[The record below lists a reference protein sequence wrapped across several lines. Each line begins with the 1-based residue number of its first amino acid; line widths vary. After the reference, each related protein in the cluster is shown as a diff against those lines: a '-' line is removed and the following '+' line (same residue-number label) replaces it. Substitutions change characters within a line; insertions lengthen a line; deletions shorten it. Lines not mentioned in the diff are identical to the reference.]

1 MSFLP
6 PGFNGAISPKLNVC
20 VSQDCQNI
28 TFSDVTLLSSPANPF
43 GWTTD
48 SSETPRPRILTA
60 FSEIRVIV
68 KNSSNQEVINL
79 LVYSPPNIN
88 FYPNISEFSN
98 EIPLTTYTW
107 GLPDGVYSFTYRF
120 TYRSTGLSYGDP
132 DNLLGLQGH
141 YTESIYNQ
149 LITCNT
155 KNAVKDL
162 WLKYLNNC
170 CGSNRDNA
178 LEAEAL
184 LYAVEAAAACAD
196 EFNASRIK
204 ESLDRIIALSSG
216 KCNLCK
222 STKCKC

>member
-1 MSFLP
+1 MSLIP
-6 PGFNGAISPKLNVC
+6 SGFNGAINPKLNAC

-28 TFSDVTLLSSPANPF
+28 TFSDVTLLSSPANPY

-60 FSEIRVIV
+60 FSEIRIIV
-68 KNSSNQEVINL
+68 KNTLGEEVINQI
-79 LVYSPPNIN
+79 VYSPPIN
-88 FYPNISEFSN
+88 YFPA
-98 EIPLTTYTW
+98 IPDFNDNMPLLNTIW
-107 GLPDGVYSFTYRF
+107 GRPDGVYSFTYRF
-120 TYRSTGLSYGDP
+120 TYTNTSILYGDL
-132 DNLLGLQGH
+132 DNSLGLQEH
-141 YTESIYNQ
+141 FVEQVFNKV
-149 LITCNT
+149 ITCNT
-155 KNAVKDL
+155 ENVVKDL

-170 CGSNRDNA
+170 CGSNRDSA

-184 LYAVEAAAACAD
+184 LFAVQAAASCAD

-204 ESLDRIIALSSG
+204 ESLDRIITLSSG